1 MINRLMV
8 VFAIV
13 CLFFGLV
20 DLASAGNNSNKRCQN
35 VHGVW
40 VDCSETTIND
50 SSIDIEND
58 LSNRSTN
65 TNTNINT
72 NFNTNSNKAYG
83 GDASAKAYGGD
94 ADANVHIGGASVFGD
109 VNTLS
114 PSQDQS
120 QDQDQAQGQ
129 LQGQGQKQS
138 QHTKQANK
146 QTMIYN
152 EAKQPV
158 NFNTLA
164 APSGKQ
170 SADLK
175 DHARKSTIRTYSA
188 IFEHDDDEYITMT
201 EAKSAA
207 SGSVDI
213 KKAILREASVQLKN
227 LNWKDE
233 PTGVYMGSLT
243 LTTDDATMDQMV
255 AAAAVEAMKLGAT
268 GANFLATS
276 AEKLEA
282 TKYGLDF
289 GTAASVAVNAN
300 GSATL
305 APGASL
311 GWSKAKSNNREVPEL
326 FVELFHDVT
335 LITE

>member
-129 LQGQGQKQS
+129 
-138 QHTKQANK
+138 
-146 QTMIYN
+146 
-152 EAKQPV
+152 
-158 NFNTLA
+158 
-164 APSGKQ
+164 
-170 SADLK
+170 
-175 DHARKSTIRTYSA
+175 
-188 IFEHDDDEYITMT
+188 
-201 EAKSAA
+201 
-207 SGSVDI
+207 
-213 KKAILREASVQLKN
+213 
-227 LNWKDE
+227 
-233 PTGVYMGSLT
+233 
-243 LTTDDATMDQMV
+243 
-255 AAAAVEAMKLGAT
+255 
-268 GANFLATS
+268 
-276 AEKLEA
+276 
-282 TKYGLDF
+282 
-289 GTAASVAVNAN
+289 
-300 GSATL
+300 
-305 APGASL
+305 
-311 GWSKAKSNNREVPEL
+311 
-326 FVELFHDVT
+326 
-335 LITE
+335 